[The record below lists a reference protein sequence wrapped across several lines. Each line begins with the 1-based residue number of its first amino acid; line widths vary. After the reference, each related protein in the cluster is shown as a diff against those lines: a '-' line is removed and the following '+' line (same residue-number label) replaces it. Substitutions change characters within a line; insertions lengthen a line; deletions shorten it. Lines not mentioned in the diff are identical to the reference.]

1 MDKISHL
8 NNYLF
13 PDFYHGIIT
22 TDQVSGLNDH
32 VGSRLCYKC
41 CFGKHLP
48 NIWKLLPNIFA
59 KSNKIE
65 KLPSF
70 SDLYLGNTTTGMFQL
85 KTTMFRQ
92 NIFLA
97 LFTTKRSSF

>member
-8 NNYLF
+8 INYLF

-32 VGSRLCYKC
+32 VGSRRCYKC

>member
-1 MDKISHL
+1 ML
-8 NNYLF
+8 GQ
-13 PDFYHGIIT
+13 DFVINVVLVNSCPT
-22 TDQVSGLNDH
+22 
-32 VGSRLCYKC
+32 
-41 CFGKHLP
+41 FG
-48 NIWKLLPNIFA
+48 NCLPNIFA
-59 KSNKIE
+59 KNNKIE

-92 NIFLA
+92 NIFVA